1 VTADQRSVR
10 DRILDTA
17 AELFYREGARA
28 VGVDLVVARSGV
40 AKTSLYRHF
49 RTKDDLIA
57 AVLERDD
64 AGYWRDWDEVGGRD
78 HADPIAELLAHLA
91 WIDQYTMRKGYRG
104 CPFINVAT
112 EFPTPDHPAR
122 AVAARHK
129 NELRRRLAELADR
142 AGIAEAAGLA
152 DQLVL
157 LVDGAYVDGHLLG
170 RKGPARALVPA
181 ARALVAAASGPG

>member
-10 DRILDTA
+10 DRLLDTA
-17 AELFYREGARA
+17 AELFYQAGARA

-64 AGYWRDWDEVGGRD
+64 AGYWRDWDEVGGD
-78 HADPIAELLAHLA
+78 HADPVAELVAHLA
-91 WIDQYTMRKGYRG
+91 WIDRYTMRKGYRG

-129 NELRRRLAELADR
+129 NELRRRLAELAER
-142 AGIAEAAGLA
+142 AGIADAAGLA

-170 RKGPARALVPA
+170 RSGPARALVPA
-181 ARALVAAASGPG
+181 ARALVAAASGPA

>member
-1 VTADQRSVR
+1 MTADRRSVR

-17 AELFYREGARA
+17 AELFYQVGARA

-64 AGYWRDWDEVGGRD
+64 AGYWRAWDEIGGRD
-78 HADPIAELLAHLA
+78 HADPVAELVAHLT
-91 WIDQYTMRKGYRG
+91 WIDEYTMGKGYRG

-129 NELRRRLAELADR
+129 RELRRRLAELADR
-142 AGIAEAAGLA
+142 AGIADPASLS

-181 ARALVAAASGPG
+181 AQALIAAAARPA